1 MPSHSGNHPV
11 RPGASRRS
19 LLFGALGAGA
29 LGAAGIG
36 VGAAHAGPSQASRP
50 TAGRAAPALALAL
63 ALNPLYLGTYGR
75 GIIACTY
82 DTATGAL
89 TETDGGFG
97 DVTDPDF
104 LALSSSGDV
113 LYSVVNG
120 GTDDGVRAYAIG
132 AEGALSA
139 LGDVQSTGGAGVT
152 HLSVHPEGGHLLS
165 ANYNSGSV
173 AVHVIEADGSVGERT
188 GFVQH
193 TGSGPDPD
201 RQEGP
206 HAHQII
212 TDPAGGFVYAV
223 DLGTDSV
230 YTYALDTGSGAL
242 SAVSEVKS
250 VPGAGPRHM
259 VFHPGGTHA
268 YVANELDSTVTAY
281 SHDAASGELTRLE
294 SWSTLPDDVD
304 PGGNA
309 PAEITISADG
319 GFVYL
324 SNRGHDS
331 VARFAV
337 EGDGAA
343 LALQDAVPCGGN
355 WPRHITLSPDGAL
368 LFSANERGNNIGV
381 FTVDAETGA
390 LTPSGEPFATA
401 STGCVL
407 PT

>member
-1 MPSHSGNHPV
+1 MPS
-11 RPGASRRS
+11 RPEPSGASRRS

-36 VGAAHAGPSQASRP
+36 AAGAGAAHAGPGRA
-50 TAGRAAPALALAL
+50 AGRA
-63 ALNPLYLGTYGR
+63 ALNPLYLGTYGQ

-89 TETDGGFG
+89 TETGGGFG
-97 DVTDPDF
+97 DVTNPDF
-104 LALSSSGDV
+104 LALSPAGDV
-113 LYSVVNG
+113 LYSTVG
-120 GTDDGVRAYAIG
+120 GGPEGGVRAYAIG
-132 AEGALSA
+132 ADGALSA
-139 LGDVQSTGGAGVT
+139 LGGVRSTGGAGVT
-152 HLSVHPEGGHLLS
+152 HVSVHPGGGHLLS

-173 AVHVIEADGSVGERT
+173 AAHVIEADGSVGERT

-193 TGSGPDPD
+193 SGSGPDPD

-206 HAHQII
+206 HAHQIV

-230 YTYALDTGSGAL
+230 YTYTLDTGGAL
-242 SAVSEVKS
+242 APVSEVRA

-259 VFHPGGTHA
+259 VFHPDGGHA

-281 SHDAASGELTRLE
+281 AHDAATGGLTRLE
-294 SWSTLPDDVD
+294 SWSTLPGGVD
-304 PGGNA
+304 PGGNF

-319 GFVYL
+319 AYVYL

-337 EGDGAA
+337 GGGGAT
-343 LALQDAVPCGGN
+343 LALQDAVPCGGS

-368 LFSANERGNNIGV
+368 LFSANERGANIGV
-381 FTVDAETGA
+381 FTVAAETGA
-390 LTPSGEPFATA
+390 LTASGEPFATA